1 MVRQLRDDPVR
12 DAEKSGKRFD
22 EGELAAA
29 VRGGTSLQMWPSSE
43 MYITNICK
51 PFYSNLEFTSFFQ
64 TNDVNTC
71 V

>member
-64 TNDVNTC
+64 TNDVTTC